1 MWVLISGTSCTWN
14 PQIFRN
20 LKTSINGWTNVVIWR
35 TKGVEDE
42 RVDNKAASAAQCFLS
57 FWPLFQL
64 DRDPKFLA
72 VVLMLTLQYIIPFD
86 HGCTDSSSLTTS
98 SSSVGTEGIV
108 KVVQIFKYFFWYY
121 LTPGKVQL
129 LENRRNKLRTIYSM
143 EITLSIVQ
151 SVLSLLWPHYSFDRL

>member
-1 MWVLISGTSCTWN
+1 MDECSDL
-14 PQIFRN
+14 
-20 LKTSINGWTNVVIWR
+20 TNY
-35 TKGVEDE
+35 GVEDE

-64 DRDPKFLA
+64 DRDPRLLA

-108 KVVQIFKYFFWYY
+108 KVVQIFKYFSWY
-121 LTPGKVQL
+121 LTPGIFQL
-129 LENRRNKLRTIYSM
+129 LENRINKFRTIYSM
-143 EITLSIVQ
+143 KITFSIVQ
-151 SVLSLLWPHYSFDRL
+151 SVLSLLWPQYSFDRL

>member
-1 MWVLISGTSCTWN
+1 MDERSDLMNYYV
-14 PQIFRN
+14 
-20 LKTSINGWTNVVIWR
+20 
-35 TKGVEDE
+35 VEDE

-108 KVVQIFKYFFWYY
+108 KVVKIFKCFFWWYRSSDTIWLQEIFNCWKKEWINSGQFIRWKLHFQSSNWCLVFFDHIIHLIVFSHQPYY
-121 LTPGKVQL
+121 
-129 LENRRNKLRTIYSM
+129 
-143 EITLSIVQ
+143 
-151 SVLSLLWPHYSFDRL
+151 VLS